1 MRNKYIIATLLALL
15 ASEMPAQRLF
25 VSVTVDNLN
34 SDKMIAVGQKS
45 TSQGFKKLLERAL
58 IYQNASYPFSPV
70 DRASAIAAIMTGATP
85 YYNGITGVKW
95 LDTST
100 LRPAS
105 CVAGDNPGNLLS
117 STFTDELK
125 VGTEGQS
132 LVFSIANHKDA
143 AILSAG
149 HAADAAFWRDE
160 HTHRWKTSNYYSKT
174 GFKWLSAFDA
184 LNADEGNFNVTKLAL
199 QCIDS
204 HLMGS
209 DANCDILAVH
219 YDADNY
225 ENLDRCLG
233 SLISGIETKVGAQNV
248 LFSIVGTQDT
258 DESFSE
264 VYERFRVPSGTF
276 YINRT
281 GNLLNMY
288 LGAIYG
294 RNKYIEGYYR
304 NQIFFNK
311 KLIEQRRI
319 NKVELRD
326 HCRSFLMDCD
336 GVKDVKTAADVLP
349 PHSGD
354 LVVEIMPG
362 WNLYNEESGE
372 RYQQRAGFSP
382 VPIIFY
388 GAGIKPNRVQTP
400 VTVDRVAPTI
410 ANTIHIRAPNACGA
424 QPLF

>member
-34 SDKMIAVGQKS
+34 SDKMIAVGQKPS
-45 TSQGFKKLLERAL
+45 SQGFKKLLESAL

-105 CVAGDNPGNLLS
+105 CVAGDTPGNLLS

-160 HTHRWKTSNYYSKT
+160 HTHRWKTSSYYSKT

-184 LNADEGNFNVTKLAL
+184 LNADEGNFNIT
-199 QCIDS
+199 
-204 HLMGS
+204 
-209 DANCDILAVH
+209 
-219 YDADNY
+219 
-225 ENLDRCLG
+225 
-233 SLISGIETKVGAQNV
+233 
-248 LFSIVGTQDT
+248 
-258 DESFSE
+258 
-264 VYERFRVPSGTF
+264 
-276 YINRT
+276 
-281 GNLLNMY
+281 
-288 LGAIYG
+288 
-294 RNKYIEGYYR
+294 
-304 NQIFFNK
+304 
-311 KLIEQRRI
+311 
-319 NKVELRD
+319 
-326 HCRSFLMDCD
+326 
-336 GVKDVKTAADVLP
+336 
-349 PHSGD
+349 
-354 LVVEIMPG
+354 
-362 WNLYNEESGE
+362 
-372 RYQQRAGFSP
+372 
-382 VPIIFY
+382 
-388 GAGIKPNRVQTP
+388 
-400 VTVDRVAPTI
+400 
-410 ANTIHIRAPNACGA
+410 
-424 QPLF
+424 